1 MSQQVNLGGQQ
12 PQVNLNAN
20 MPQAQ
25 GAEPRAGLPQEL
37 QNARPSTSVWAK
49 IGRVASYIA
58 RGIFAVGTLGIS
70 EAAIWGV
77 KKLYNYCHASP
88 EPPQPRVARQ
98 EVPLPN
104 AEPQADIDNRA
115 IYNGIVRFR
124 LPQAYKDAISDLLQ
138 ELSGSFG
145 NLVPKNLDELTKL
158 AIVKS
163 NGGIDHF
170 PLMLRNKVIDSTEAV
185 TPGRLKEM
193 ARQILLP
200 ELTRKSIANALKP
213 VAGDLGMNASK
224 EARQAAA
231 CEMFD
236 KTGGVIFQN
245 QAQATEFVAAH
256 RNIAAPALKKAAL
269 LDGLEKRQLPPAYK
283 AQLDS
288 VANELRLAFG
298 AKCVPK
304 EQADI
309 LQMKVTIGNH
319 LLSQLQQAIKEKP
332 LSPQEF
338 GKLVRDFLKPLAQ
351 RFAMGQ
357 AIAREMEKKGVK
369 PNPGLLPKLVDS
381 LIESGGQKMSA
392 AVNGLSNT
400 AGTQNILAQPATQ
413 QFLTETVA
421 NMKALEAEYLPQVSD
436 DAKPLLRNII
446 RSLPY
451 DAANRGSSIRMV
463 QHMAKEMAGWK
474 ADIPMGAES
483 TQKFCAK
490 MVTEINRRLSV
501 LAPEDSRFNG
511 NIYSSF
517 TADSSRNNWT
527 FNGKVLNYMPHE
539 HLEGELTRNVP
550 TAIDQQFLSKL
561 TNQYAWTDLG
571 SPLDGVWSQSGDD
584 SANEINGS
592 GLAKAKPLANN
603 FRQQPQNFAGMEKI
617 AGSPAFTITVAPDKK
632 TAVVEIIRPYVIC
645 TDEQSKGQPVGT
657 ANLVMRVEC
666 KLSGGDPN
674 VRPEVTNVQVSQKL
688 TPLTF

>member
-1 MSQQVNLGGQQ
+1 
-12 PQVNLNAN
+12 

-104 AEPQADIDNRA
+104 DEPQADIDNRA

-158 AIVKS
+158 TIVKS
-163 NGGIDHF
+163 NGGINHF
-170 PLMLRNKVIDSTEAV
+170 SLMLRNKVNDSTEAV

-213 VAGDLGMNASK
+213 VAGDLGIDASK
-224 EARQAAA
+224 ETRQAAA

-245 QAQATEFVAAH
+245 QAQATEFVAEH
-256 RNIAAPALKKAAL
+256 RDIAAPALKKAAL

-309 LQMKVTIGNH
+309 LQMKVTRGSH
-319 LLSQLQQAIKEKP
+319 LLDQLQQAITEKP

-338 GKLVRDFLKPLAQ
+338 GKLARDFLKPLAQ

-421 NMKALEAEYLPQVSD
+421 NMKALEAKYLPQVSD

-451 DAANRGSSIRMV
+451 DAANRGSSITMV
-463 QHMAKEMAGWK
+463 QHMAKEMADWK
-474 ADIPMGAES
+474 ADIPMDAES
-483 TQKFCAK
+483 TQKFCGK
-490 MVTEINRRLSV
+490 MVTELNTRLST
-501 LAPEDSRFNG
+501 LAAEQPNKFNG
-511 NIYSSF
+511 NIF
-517 TADSSRNNWT
+517 AAFRADSNRNMWT
-527 FNGKVLNYMPHE
+527 FNGKVLDHLPAE

-550 TAIDQQFLSKL
+550 SAIDQQFLSKL
-561 TNQYAWTDLG
+561 TNQYAWTDLA

-603 FRQQPQNFAGMEKI
+603 FKRQPQDFAGMEKI

-645 TDEQSKGQPVGT
+645 TDEQSESQPVGT